1 MMKKAM
7 MAIAAAL
14 MMSATMVAQT
24 EEQPQAPQPPTMD
37 KAEMVKARTEQMVK
51 DYGLSEEQAG
61 QLLALNTEFADKLPP
76 MMGAGRRG
84 FMRPQGGEGRPQAG
98 QGRGE
103 RRRGNGE
110 ARPERG
116 ERRLQPDSVRR
127 LHRMGEGQ
135 PFDREAMM
143 KAMEEYNAGIEKIFT
158 EDQLKKYKEDMQ
170 RRRPQGP
177 RGRRGERPVQRQ
189 EQQ

>member
-7 MAIAAAL
+7 MALAAAL

-24 EEQPQAPQPPTMD
+24 EEQPQAPQVPTMD
-37 KAEMVKARTEQMVK
+37 QAEMIKARTEQMVK

-61 QLLALNTEFADKLPP
+61 QLLALNTEFADKMPP
-76 MMGAGRRG
+76 MMGGRRG
-84 FMRPQGGEGRPQAG
+84 FMRPQRGEGRPQADG
-98 QGRGE
+98 DRPE

-116 ERRLQPDSVRR
+116 ERRQLPDSVRQMR
-127 LHRMGEGQ
+127 RMGGGQ

-143 KAMEEYNAGIEKIFT
+143 KVMEEYNAGLEKIFT
-158 EDQLKKYKEDMQ
+158 EEQFTKYKEDMQ
-170 RRRPQGP
+170 RRRQQGP
-177 RGRRGERPVQRQ
+177 RGRRGERPEFRQ
-189 EQQ
+189 MQQQ